1 MKKHFKIYF
10 LMLSLLAVITSCVK
24 NEIDEPPTGGS
35 DPIVSGTKITIDS
48 LKNYFTGSNKQIND
62 DVYIEAI
69 VNADDRSGNIYKEL
83 IVQDAT
89 GGMAFQI
96 DESNF
101 YTDFPVGRKVFVKLK
116 GLWIADN
123 SGVLNVGG
131 YIDLSGALGRIP
143 LALIPNFIL
152 KGSYY
157 HPVPVD
163 TIDITMASDALI
175 NKLVCFK
182 KVEFV
187 DYNNTYA
194 DAINQQDENRD
205 IQDCNG
211 NVILMRNSGYAN
223 FAGEKLP
230 RLNGNLTA
238 VLQKYNSDFQLKIR
252 DTKDVAF
259 VNLRCDGSGGVAT
272 PTTIANIRS
281 MFTGSTTTVQGAFTI
296 KGIVT
301 SDKDNLNLDTKNIV
315 IQDAT
320 GGIVV
325 RFTGVHTFAMGD
337 EVEIEVSGQEL
348 SEYHAW
354 LQINKVANAAAVKT
368 GTGTITP
375 VVKTIQEIVTE
386 QNALESTLV
395 KVSNATLS
403 GFPTYS
409 GNNVI
414 TDGTNNTIL
423 YTRFS
428 ATFAASPIPTTP
440 KTFTVIVSDYDGL
453 QLQIRNLNDV
463 Q

>member
-1 MKKHFKIYF
+1 M
-10 LMLSLLAVITSCVK
+10 
-24 NEIDEPPTGGS
+24 
-35 DPIVSGTKITIDS
+35 
-48 LKNYFTGSNKQIND
+48 
-62 DVYIEAI
+62 
-69 VNADDRSGNIYKEL
+69 
-83 IVQDAT
+83 
-89 GGMAFQI
+89 
-96 DESNF
+96 
-101 YTDFPVGRKVFVKLK
+101 
-116 GLWIADN
+116 
-123 SGVLNVGG
+123 
-131 YIDLSGALGRIP
+131 
-143 LALIPNFIL
+143 
-152 KGSYY
+152 
-157 HPVPVD
+157 
-163 TIDITMASDALI
+163 
-175 NKLVCFK
+175 
-182 KVEFV
+182 
-187 DYNNTYA
+187 
-194 DAINQQDENRD
+194 
-205 IQDCNG
+205 
-211 NVILMRNSGYAN
+211 
-223 FAGEKLP
+223 
-230 RLNGNLTA
+230 
-238 VLQKYNSDFQLKIR
+238 
-252 DTKDVAF
+252 AF

-325 RFTGVHTFAMGD
+325 RFTAVHTFAMGD

-354 LQINKVANAAAVKT
+354 LQINRVANAAAVKT